1 MVYVVSGVCS
11 DSRQITK
18 NANAHY
24 FTGVDGMNA
33 SKFLIFTAAMTV
45 SATALAAGAHG
56 DGHGHGTN
64 IGKPGEASKAD
75 RTISVEMHDNYYEPE
90 SIQVKPGETVRFV
103 VENKGSLVH
112 EFNIGTPDMHDNH
125 QEEMQMMVEH
135 GVIQGGKLNRK
146 MMEMDMGNGHSMK
159 HDDPN
164 SVLLEPGE
172 SQEVVWKFTGEGNV
186 EFACNVPGHYQA
198 GMYGE
203 VNFK

>member
-1 MVYVVSGVCS
+1 
-11 DSRQITK
+11 
-18 NANAHY
+18 
-24 FTGVDGMNA
+24 MNV
-33 SKFLIFTAAMTV
+33 SKFLIFTAAMTI
-45 SATALAAGAHG
+45 SAATFAAGEHG
-56 DGHGHGTN
+56 GGHGAN

-75 RTISVEMHDNYYEPE
+75 RTINVEMHDNYYEPE
-90 SIQVKPGETVRFV
+90 SVQVKPGETVRFM

-112 EFNIGTPDMHDNH
+112 EFNIGTPDMHEAH

-164 SVLLEPGE
+164 SVLLEPGQ
-172 SQEVVWKFTGEGNV
+172 SQEVIWKFTGKGNV